1 MVDLTKKAWAA
12 LRTHSVSLWRTYAT
26 NCEFVEVRMKHTH
39 QLPDRLHFTDL
50 AHEAVWIADE
60 QTRLDTEHAQALSR
74 LGFGFSGG
82 RFLVQTH

>member
-39 QLPDRLHFTDL
+39 QLPDRLHLTR
-50 AHEAVWIADE
+50 EAVWIDEE
-60 QTRLDTEHAQALSR
+60 QTRLDAAHAQALSR

-82 RFLVQTH
+82 RFLVEAHNPV